1 MASQLHWKGCVW
13 GTETGVKSCVP
24 AAGPDLSRLTGVWL
38 VCLGTMQIGLSDKIE
53 NTKCNWGFRKQGND
67 FSAYVYAQYF
77 TEHAFKL
84 KNHSL
89 FT

>member
-1 MASQLHWKGCVW
+1 MCGEQKLGSRVVSH
-13 GTETGVKSCVP
+13 

-38 VCLGTMQIGLSDKIE
+38 VCLETMQIGLSDKIE

-67 FSAYVYAQYF
+67 FSAYVYAQYY

-84 KNHSL
+84 KSHSL